1 MELAVGTL
9 LQGGKYRIV
18 KTLGRGGFGI
28 TYLAEQVNLHRMV
41 CIKEF
46 FPKDYFKRDDNNSS
60 ISLLSASF
68 RENMSRFKAKFVKE
82 AQTIADLEH
91 PNIVG
96 VKDVFE
102 ENNTAYYIMDYVE
115 GESLSEMVKRCGAMG
130 ERDAVAYI
138 KQVASA
144 LEYIHSKQIMH
155 LDVKPANIMV
165 RRDDNSAIL
174 IDFGLS
180 KHYDAT
186 SGEAT
191 STTPVG
197 VSHGYAPME
206 QYQDGGVR
214 SFAPET
220 DIYSLGATLYFLV
233 TGETPPPSVDIAERG
248 LDMPVGLAQ
257 NISNVILCS
266 MHYWRKD
273 RPHSISEF
281 IALLDGTMTP
291 VVVNMR
297 RTAGGSLSKS
307 TSSDDTRYNNT
318 KGVDPNEKSTKR
330 RRRLWWLC
338 LAVLAIIGVGLLF
351 TKQDNTNSAD
361 ATSVAPIAE
370 DSSDIVIDDYEPTG
384 PLAPGNEMWYTTSDN
399 QPLESVEHIKPNVV
413 AHTYSDGK
421 GVIRFDHEVTCF
433 HGYMLGEDRITS
445 ITLPESLTTIS
456 GFGGLNITNIALPK
470 GVTTIEEGAFI
481 DCTSLKSIS
490 IPNKVTTIED
500 NVFNCCSSL
509 ESVTI
514 PNSVT
519 TIGDRAFGNCSSL
532 DSISIPR
539 SVTTIGVMAFAGC
552 SSLRS
557 VTIPRGVTTIR
568 DKAFAECFNLE
579 SITIPSSV
587 ESIGD
592 HVFGGCCNLREI
604 KGEYATAD
612 GRGLVMRDTLIRVA
626 AAGLERYVV
635 PKNVK
640 VIDIGALWGCDSL
653 QEVQLHDDVTH
664 IGEAAFCVCDS
675 LAGITIPNSVT
686 MIGSAAFYG
695 CKALSTVMIG
705 SGVTT
710 IGDEAFLCCISL
722 KEVTIPACVNM
733 IGNRAFYITGLDSIY
748 CEATTPPTLGGEVF
762 YTGLDGFKG
771 NIYVPTEA
779 VEAYKKA
786 DGWKEYADY
795 IVAHDF

>member
-68 RENMSRFKAKFVKE
+68 KENMSRFKAKFVKE
-82 AQTIADLEH
+82 AQTIADLKH

-115 GESLSEMVKRCGAMG
+115 GESLSEMVKRSGAMG

-180 KHYDAT
+180 KHYDAA

-257 NISNVILCS
+257 NISNAIRCS

-297 RTAGGSLSKS
+297 RTAGGSLLKS

-318 KGVDPNEKSTKR
+318 KGVDPNEKFTKR

-338 LAVLAIIGVGLLF
+338 LAALAIIGVGLLF
-351 TKQDNTNSAD
+351 TKQDNTISAD
-361 ATSVAPIAE
+361 ATSVAPTAE

-399 QPLESVEHIKPNVV
+399 KQLEEVEFSDANVV
-413 AHTYSDGK
+413 AHTYSDDK

-433 HGYMLGEDRITS
+433 HGYMLGADRITS

-500 NVFNCCSSL
+500 QVFNRCSSL

-514 PNSVT
+514 PN
-519 TIGDRAFGNCSSL
+519 
-532 DSISIPR
+532 

-568 DKAFAECFNLE
+568 DMAFADCSNLE

-587 ESIGD
+587 ESIGC
-592 HVFGGCCNLREI
+592 HVFNGCYNLRAF

-626 AAGLERYVV
+626 AGLERYVV
-635 PKNVK
+635 PKSVK
-640 VIDIGALWGCDSL
+640 VIDTGALMGCDSL

-664 IGEAAFCVCDS
+664 IGETAFCACDKLTS
-675 LAGITIPNSVT
+675 ITIPNSVT
-686 MIGSAAFYG
+686 MIGRAAFYG
-695 CKALSTVMIG
+695 SKALSTVNIG
-705 SGVTT
+705 RGVTT

-722 KEVTIPACVNM
+722 EEVTIPACVNM